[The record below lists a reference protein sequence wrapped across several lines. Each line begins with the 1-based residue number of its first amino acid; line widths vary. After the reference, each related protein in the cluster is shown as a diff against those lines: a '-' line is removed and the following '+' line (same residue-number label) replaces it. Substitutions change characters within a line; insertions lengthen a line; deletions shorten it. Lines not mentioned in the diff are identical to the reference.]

1 VAKTDTALSES
12 AVTGS
17 QSEVPIV
24 RERQFRLCVS
34 GPMKDTVD
42 ERSAVTDLTTYQQ
55 EQQNTLKPHTAIFLT

>member
-1 VAKTDTALSES
+1 MAKTDTALSES

-24 RERQFRLCVS
+24 RERQFRLCGS

-42 ERSAVTDLTTYQQ
+42 ERSAVTDLTT
-55 EQQNTLKPHTAIFLT
+55 